1 MRHILYLFEDYFE
14 AKKDIESLN
23 TILYYYCFFDDAQH
37 QRRFLLNQGEDD
49 TTFLSEFLNKFLGRY
64 TLSDL
69 KEYELRAKVELK
81 DFLVEEL
88 IGIMIEVKEQ
98 QSLSEENFLKLQEIK
113 AL

>member
-1 MRHILYLFEDYFE
+1 M
-14 AKKDIESLN
+14 
-23 TILYYYCFFDDAQH
+23 
-37 QRRFLLNQGEDD
+37 
-49 TTFLSEFLNKFLGRY
+49 SEFLNKFLAAY

-98 QSLSEENFLKLQEIK
+98 QSLSENNFLKLQEIK